1 VPPVKTP
8 FTLSD
13 YIPKGFFGGDS
24 SDDDPEEGKVTQC
37 CMVTWANEREEVSAI
52 LANTAQEVD

>member
-13 YIPKGFFGGDS
+13 YIPKGFFDS
-24 SDDDPEEGKVTQC
+24 DSLDDDPQEGKVTQC
-37 CMVTWANEREEVSAI
+37 CMVSWDDKCEEASAI
-52 LANTAQEVD
+52 PVNTAQEVD